1 MPTELSFI
9 RVVQASLSS
18 VSLSWLA
25 MVCARYLIFAFPA
38 FALFLTKGG
47 PIASLASRL
56 TQRVAAEAALAA
68 ALAFGI
74 TVFVGTLIGRVRPFR
89 ASSKVML
96 LIDEPLTRFSLP
108 SGHAAVAFALAAAIA
123 YANPKWGLLAF
134 AVASLV
140 AFGRVASGVHYPTDV
155 AAGAVLGMVVW
166 FLLHTLLHQLKFV

>member
-1 MPTELSFI
+1 MSELSFI
-9 RVVQASLSS
+9 RAVQASLSS

-25 MVCARYLIFAFPA
+25 MVCARYLIFIFPA
-38 FALFLTKGG
+38 FALVLSKGG
-47 PIASLASRL
+47 K
-56 TQRVAAEAALAA
+56 RVAAEAALAA

-74 TVFVGTLIGRVRPFR
+74 TVFIGTLIARVRPFR

-123 YANPKWGLLAF
+123 YANPKWGLPAF

-140 AFGRVASGVHYPTDV
+140 AFGRVAAGVHYPTDAV
-155 AAGAVLGMVVW
+155 AGALLGMAVW